1 MNFFNL
7 RSMTEILGAMAI
19 VGSLVFVGMQ
29 LQQAQQIAMADAD
42 SVRGMMAIEFAALI
56 GDHSD
61 VWARGIAEQELNDAD
76 KVVFENLVIAKN
88 DATYSN
94 FDNSREIDGLDNA
107 INELHDFA
115 YFLHQRP
122 GARRLWIEREAN
134 LKKYR
139 AVLDPTSTEFVSPYV
154 DTILG
159 DLEKLDRMQP

>member
-1 MNFFNL
+1 
-7 RSMTEILGAMAI
+7 MTEILGATAI

-94 FDNSREIDGLDNA
+94 FAQVRQIDGLDEA
-107 INELHDFA
+107 VEGVHQFSA
-115 YFLHQRP
+115 FLHQHP

-139 AVLDPTSTEFVSPYV
+139 AVLDPTATEFVSPYV